1 MDPHDFQSRFKLHNL
16 PPTIPTPT
24 GPYSPYRGMFGGYG
38 GHGGHARFSQQ
49 LRYPPLLSRHGGP
62 GLVRPEYIPPPPPL
76 LKLGQHQLNIPSG
89 SQQFYNDLTT
99 NTHSPLTSH
108 LIGLLRQPTVSSL
121 TPSTPSTPSSPP
133 SPGLVPLTISD
144 AVAVS
149 VSPSG
154 PLSSSSSTLDER
166 DHPVVSEES
175 DFSNIELSNASKCK
189 EYRERNKQKR
199 RKGEEEYQEEYEKY
213 KKLKATYDRQ
223 RKSIKALK
231 EYYLKILKKG
241 ELSCPRA
248 KKAKT
253 EDEKEDKEEDGAI
266 GPSTDIEP
274 PLVTIKTEIE
284 LNVADIIVKNEC

>member
-1 MDPHDFQSRFKLHNL
+1 MDPHDFQSRFKLHSL

-24 GPYSPYRGMFGGYG
+24 GPSPYSPYRGMFGGYG
-38 GHGGHARFSQQ
+38 GQGGPARFSPQ
-49 LRYPPLLSRHGGP
+49 LRYPPLLSRHVGP

-76 LKLGQHQLNIPSG
+76 LKLGQHQHNIPPV
-89 SQQFYNDLTT
+89 SQQFYNTTTT
-99 NTHSPLTSH
+99 NSPLTSH

-121 TPSTPSTPSSPP
+121 TPSTPSSPP

-149 VSPSG
+149 VSPSV
-154 PLSSSSSTLDER
+154 SSSSSTLEDR

-175 DFSNIELSNASKCK
+175 DFSNIEPSNASKCK

-199 RKGEEEYQEEYEKY
+199 RKGEEEYEEEYEKY

-223 RKSIKALK
+223 KKSIKRLK

-241 ELSCPRA
+241 ELTCPRA

-253 EDEKEDKEEDGAI
+253 DDDNENKEDGAS
-266 GPSTDIEP
+266 GPSDDIEP